1 MKAIF
6 HELQPYFLLVKGVLI
21 IQKKVHPYDVLN
33 LIACVVVEII
43 SLNNCSQLY
52 SLNLGREQS
61 TEYSTSNESIGPEG
75 GAAWKDPIMINI

>member
-1 MKAIF
+1 MI
-6 HELQPYFLLVKGVLI
+6 L
-21 IQKKVHPYDVLN
+21 
-33 LIACVVVEII
+33 
-43 SLNNCSQLY
+43 LNNCSQLY